1 MSTNVLEIN
10 THHIAYPSPKKQH
23 MSDFGYHSADE
34 ISFTSSPTTSV
45 SSRRSSFSSFS
56 SYHTRTSSQRHSLPP
71 PPPPQRYT
79 TLKSAHERI
88 EYLEDQIKTRRESNE
103 NVIKGMTFQIDTF
116 LKSHTSKK
124 KSDPLSYCS
133 TDSSL
138 DPVIDTLNELK
149 QLVTQHNLTI
159 TQDSLLVSP
168 AKENQIIFSTQ
179 IIEKWIHS
187 ATQHKSK
194 QVPQNVERAKYQKI
208 VQDIQ
213 TLSQQH
219 TQTKKQLRKVA
230 LSESKVK
237 LKLQEQTKLNETI
250 QQDKIEIEQLLD
262 EVRNEMEDMMEE
274 LHSVKLDR
282 ERYFEKSQ
290 RFEID
295 LKDIKQ
301 NEEDADILALQG
313 LLRES
318 ETLADQLE
326 ADYQDQIAS
335 YASKTESLKAQLK
348 KAERSVAELSLVME
362 VQKRQQLS
370 TEMEQALRR
379 TLAERDGELA
389 KTQFKLEKSYL
400 QAEQMRVQQEKQMQ
414 LELSAR
420 LEAVE
425 VSLKSHYKKETGT
438 FQLDISRE
446 VRELSGKIMELE
458 NELEDYYRQ
467 HEQDTKQS
475 TDARQ
480 KVKELQSALDANEK
494 SSKNNIHNLEA
505 KVKVLEGEVLFL
517 YGKNLELA
525 QHLGEL
531 DE

>member
-10 THHIAYPSPKKQH
+10 TYTHHISYPSPKKQH
-23 MSDFGYHSADE
+23 TSDFGYHSADE
-34 ISFTSSPTTSV
+34 LSFTSSPTTSV

-56 SYHTRTSSQRHSLPP
+56 SHHTTNKIAHRQSL
-71 PPPPQRYT
+71 PPPQRYT

-88 EYLEDQIKTRRESNE
+88 EYLEDQIKTKRESNE
-103 NVIKGMTFQIDTF
+103 TIVKGMSFQIDTF
-116 LKSHTSKK
+116 LKNHTSKK
-124 KSDPLSYCS
+124 RSDPLSYCS

-149 QLVTQHNLTI
+149 QLVAQHNLSI
-159 TQDSLLVSP
+159 TQDSLVSP
-168 AKENQIIFSTQ
+168 TKENQIIFSTQ
-179 IIEKWIHS
+179 IIDDWIHS

-194 QVPQNVERAKYQKI
+194 QDPQNVETAKYQKI

-213 TLSQQH
+213 TLSQRH
-219 TQTKKQLRKVA
+219 TLTKKKLQKVT
-230 LSESKVK
+230 LSENKTK
-237 LKLQEQTKLNETI
+237 LKLQAQTKLNETI
-250 QQDKIEIEQLLD
+250 QQDKTEIEQLLD

-282 ERYFEKSQ
+282 ERYLEKSQ
-290 RFEID
+290 RFETD

-318 ETLADQLE
+318 DALADQLE

-335 YASKTESLKAQLK
+335 YVSKTESLKAQLK

-389 KTQFKLEKSYL
+389 KIRFKLEKSSL
-400 QAEQMRVQQEKQMQ
+400 QAEQMRAQQEKQMQ
-414 LELSAR
+414 LELNTR

-425 VSLKSHYKKETGT
+425 VSLKNRYKKEADT

-458 NELEDYYRQ
+458 TELEDYYRQ
-467 HEQDTKQS
+467 HEKDTKQS
-475 TDARQ
+475 T
-480 KVKELQSALDANEK
+480 
-494 SSKNNIHNLEA
+494 EA
-505 KVKVLEGEVLFL
+505 QQKVKVLEGEVLFL

>member
-1 MSTNVLEIN
+1 ME
-10 THHIAYPSPKKQH
+10 A
-23 MSDFGYHSADE
+23 
-34 ISFTSSPTTSV
+34 
-45 SSRRSSFSSFS
+45 
-56 SYHTRTSSQRHSLPP
+56 
-71 PPPPQRYT
+71 
-79 TLKSAHERI
+79 
-88 EYLEDQIKTRRESNE
+88 
-103 NVIKGMTFQIDTF
+103 
-116 LKSHTSKK
+116 
-124 KSDPLSYCS
+124 
-133 TDSSL
+133 
-138 DPVIDTLNELK
+138 
-149 QLVTQHNLTI
+149 
-159 TQDSLLVSP
+159 
-168 AKENQIIFSTQ
+168 
-179 IIEKWIHS
+179 
-187 ATQHKSK
+187 
-194 QVPQNVERAKYQKI
+194 AKYQKI

-213 TLSQQH
+213 TLSQKH
-219 TQTKKQLRKVA
+219 TLTKKQLQKVT
-230 LSESKVK
+230 LSESKAK

-250 QQDKIEIEQLLD
+250 EQDKIEIEQLLD

-282 ERYFEKSQ
+282 ERYLEKSQ
-290 RFEID
+290 RFELD

-318 ETLADQLE
+318 ETIADQLD

-335 YASKTESLKAQLK
+335 YVSKTESLKAQLK
-348 KAERSVAELSLVME
+348 KAERSAAELSLVME

-400 QAEQMRVQQEKQMQ
+400 QAEQMRAQQEKQMQ
-414 LELSAR
+414 LELSTR
-420 LEAVE
+420 LEAVQ
-425 VSLKSHYKKETGT
+425 VSLKNSYKKEADT

-458 NELEDYYRQ
+458 TELEDYYRQ

-475 TDARQ
+475 TDALQ
-480 KVKELQSALDANEK
+480 KIKKLQSALDANEK

-525 QHLGEL
+525 QHLGDL